1 MLSLSYGSLNRSPFD
16 KRKTGTLGGRAGL
29 DATSSSLRGVFAAP
43 FVPRIVECADDR
55 IYLSQSFVN
64 DGDL

>member
-1 MLSLSYGSLNRSPFD
+1 MLSLSYGNLSRSPSI
-16 KRKTGTLGGRAGL
+16 KVRPARWEGRVGL

-43 FVPRIVECADDR
+43 FVPRIVECAGDR